1 MKNRKTGLQSVQAL
15 CRMAILTALYVVL
28 TTTLSLK
35 LPGDIRI
42 TFASLP
48 ILLSAILYGPGEA
61 AVIALVGEFLN
72 QLLGGYGIT
81 ATTALWCIPPAVRAV
96 IVGTAA
102 LVCRSGGRPLER
114 RPVACYFFCILGA
127 MGTTVA
133 NTTVYWVDSMIY
145 HYYTFAIVFG
155 SFLWRLFTGVVTA
168 LVVTTLLL
176 PVARFLR
183 KQGYARE
190 AG

>member
-1 MKNRKTGLQSVQAL
+1 M
-15 CRMAILTALYVVL
+15 
-28 TTTLSLK
+28 
-35 LPGDIRI
+35 
-42 TFASLP
+42 
-48 ILLSAILYGPGEA
+48 
-61 AVIALVGEFLN
+61 
-72 QLLGGYGIT
+72 
-81 ATTALWCIPPAVRAV
+81 
-96 IVGTAA
+96 
-102 LVCRSGGRPLER
+102 
-114 RPVACYFFCILGA
+114 ACYFFCILGA

-133 NTTVYWVDSMIY
+133 NTAVYWVDSMIY

>member
-1 MKNRKTGLQSVQAL
+1 MNALKNIRAL

-28 TTTLSLK
+28 TTMLTLR

-48 ILLSAILYGPGEA
+48 ILLSALLYGPGEA
-61 AVIALVGEFLN
+61 VTIALVGEFLN

-81 ATTALWCIPPAVRAV
+81 ATTLLWIIPPAVRAL
-96 IVGTAA
+96 IVGLAA
-102 LVCRSGGRPLER
+102 VSFRNTDRPLER
-114 RPVACYFFCILGA
+114 RPIPCYTFCILGA

-133 NTTVYWVDSMIY
+133 NTAVYWIDSMIY

-155 SFLWRLFTGVVTA
+155 SFAWRLFTGVVTA
-168 LVVTTLLL
+168 AVVTTLAI
-176 PVARFLR
+176 PIAQFLR
-183 KQGYARE
+183 KQRYAKE
-190 AG
+190 FL